1 MFANTFALI
10 VPKPEIAA
18 LALVLLCILVF
29 LLVLRIRK

>member
-1 MFANTFALI
+1 MSANTVASI
-10 VPKPEIAA
+10 VPRSEIAA

>member
-1 MFANTFALI
+1 MSANTFASI

-18 LALVLLCILVF
+18 IAVVLLCILAF

>member
-1 MFANTFALI
+1 MSAYTFAF